1 MDVPT
6 TPGWTVKDVVAH
18 LAGFFTTY
26 RSGDPRTA
34 FTADWGDKE
43 VANRKDLSL
52 QECLDEWGDLI
63 ENPGDL
69 FESNLGPVAVADAL
83 AHEQDIRTA
92 IDRPGARDDPNIVPA
107 VEMGLAFVDKKAEAA
122 GTPALRVKTDE
133 IDRTIGRGEPVTTLH
148 TSTFEL
154 FRTLHGRRTID
165 QVRTMD
171 WDGDPE
177 PWMSVFFLF
186 GPTKHVV
193 EE

>member
-1 MDVPT
+1 
-6 TPGWTVKDVVAH
+6 
-18 LAGFFTTY
+18 
-26 RSGDPRTA
+26 
-34 FTADWGDKE
+34 
-43 VANRKDLSL
+43 
-52 QECLDEWGDLI
+52 LI